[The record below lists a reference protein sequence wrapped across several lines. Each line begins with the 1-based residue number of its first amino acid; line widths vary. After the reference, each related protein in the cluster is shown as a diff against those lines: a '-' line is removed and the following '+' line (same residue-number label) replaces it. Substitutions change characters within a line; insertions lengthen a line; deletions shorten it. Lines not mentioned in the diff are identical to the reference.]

1 MTQFNYL
8 PLLQEMADNILT
20 DDELLKLGYIKNR
33 YDIENKLSTI
43 FLMKIQNG
51 EFDNGVYFI
60 LRTQQD
66 AKIYNYLRTRIS
78 AIGMNIVNNKENKED
93 EILYTNWNL
102 FLIMVYLRNDDVERA
117 NKLLELITHNL
128 NL

>member
-8 PLLQEMADNILT
+8 PLLQEMADNVLT

-66 AKIYNYLRTRIS
+66 EKIYNYLRTRIS